1 MIGLQHYKE
10 LSLKVFLGT
19 EVMFRPGISLKAPT
33 VKTIAL
39 FSEKHYL
46 ELCSYLPKLR
56 ELALNEPDQAYGIIQ
71 QVFAQHPELNVY
83 DFYNFL
89 ALFFVDTLDI
99 NYKNG
104 VKLIKGNQYLIIR
117 PTDLAWLFNL
127 IFLISGTFNKAINPD
142 NPASEGAARIL
153 EKIRRAKE
161 KKAKEA
167 AEEENRNS
175 FEIIRAMGELL
186 CIKAGYKI
194 KDINECNL
202 FQLMSLGARAQGKEE
217 YDTHLAYSMI
227 PMVDHSKDK
236 PFDHWMKSFRYNIGM
251 DDESEQEPLTPE
263 QEETIQTTKTVDSID
278 FSKAMTVTADMADE
292 FE

>member
-19 EVMFRPGISLKAPT
+19 EIMFRPGISLKAPNIR
-33 VKTIAL
+33 TIAL

-56 ELALNEPDQAYGIIQ
+56 ELALSEPDKAYGIIQ
-71 QVFAQHPELNVY
+71 QVFSQHPEITVY

-99 NYKNG
+99 NYKAG
-104 VKLIKGNQYLIIR
+104 IKLMKGNQYIVIR

-127 IFLISGTFNKAINPD
+127 IFLISGTFNKEINPD
-142 NPASEGAARIL
+142 NPASAGAARIL
-153 EKIRRAKE
+153 EKIRRSKE
-161 KKAKEA
+161 KKAKEDA
-167 AEEENRNS
+167 QEANRNP
-175 FEIIRAMGELL
+175 FEIIRSMAEML
-186 CIKAGYKI
+186 CVGYGYKI
-194 KDINECNL
+194 ADINDYNL
-202 FQLMSLGARAQGKEE
+202 FQVMSLGARAQEKEQYE
-217 YDTHLAYSMI
+217 THLAYSMI

-236 PFDHWMKSFRYNIGM
+236 PYDHWMKAFRYNISM
-251 DDESEQEPLTPE
+251 DDEPQKEPLTPE
-263 QEETIQTTKTVDSID
+263 QEEAIQTTRTTDSID
-278 FSKAMTVTADMADE
+278 FSKAMQVTADMADE

>member
-1 MIGLQHYKE
+1 MIELQHYKE

-19 EVMFRPGISLKAPT
+19 EIMFRPGINLKAPNI
-33 VKTIAL
+33 KTIAM

-56 ELALNEPDQAYGIIQ
+56 ELALDEPQAAYGIIQ
-71 QVFAQHPELNVY
+71 QVFSQHPEITVY

-89 ALFFVDTLDI
+89 ALFFVDTVDV
-99 NYKNG
+99 NYKAG
-104 VKLIKGNQYLIIR
+104 IKLTKGRQYIIIR

-127 IFLISGTFNKAINPD
+127 IFLISGTFNKEINYD
-142 NPASEGAARIL
+142 NPANAQAARIL
-153 EKIRRAKE
+153 EKIRKAKE

-167 AEEENRNS
+167 AQESNRNP
-175 FEIIRAMGELL
+175 FEIIRSMAELL
-186 CIKAGYKI
+186 CIGHGYKVHE
-194 KDINECNL
+194 INDYNL
-202 FQLMSLGARAQGKEE
+202 FQIMSLGARAQEKEQ

-236 PFDHWMKSFRYNIGM
+236 PFDHWMKAFRYNIGM
-251 DDESEQEPLTPE
+251 DDEPQKEPQTPE
-263 QEETIQTTKTVDSID
+263 QEAAIQERMTTDSID
-278 FSKAMTVTADMADE
+278 FTKAMSVTSDREDE